1 MIELS
6 HGRGDAM
13 GTWIELT
20 AADGVRVAAY
30 RSEPVGP
37 RRGGLVVI
45 QEIFGV
51 NRHIRSVCD
60 GFAADGYLVIA
71 PALFDRYQKGIDWGY
86 TPDDVARGREMRD
99 RADTEAALL
108 DVDAAKGAAAAA
120 GKVAV
125 VGYCWGGLIAWYAAA
140 RVRGFACAITYYG
153 GGMPDAVGERPHCPV
168 LGHFGKDDP
177 HIPLDGVEALAAE
190 HSLVQV
196 FTYAAG
202 HGFNCDER
210 DSFDAAAARLARE
223 RTLAFL
229 HEHVG

>member
-1 MIELS
+1 
-6 HGRGDAM
+6 M

-20 AADGVRVAAY
+20 AADGAKVAAY
-30 RSEPVGP
+30 RAEPVEP

-60 GFAADGYLVIA
+60 GFAADGYLVVA
-71 PALFDRYQKGIDWGY
+71 PALFDRYQKGVDWGY
-86 TPDDVARGREMRD
+86 TPDDIARGREMRGH
-99 RADTEAALL
+99 ADTAAALL
-108 DVDAAKGAAAAA
+108 DVEAAKSVAAAA

-125 VGYCWGGLIAWYAAA
+125 VGYCWGGLIAWFAAA
-140 RVRGFACAITYYG
+140 RVRGIACAITYYG

-168 LGHFGKDDP
+168 LGHFGEHDP
-177 HIPLDGVEALAAE
+177 NIPLDGVEALAAE
-190 HSLVQV
+190 HSSVQV

-210 DSFDAAAARLARE
+210 ASFDAAAAKLARE

-229 HEHVG
+229 REHVGQ